1 MSADTWQRLD
11 EAFEEA
17 LRLKPEARAAWLET
31 LFPDEPYLLD
41 ELRRLLAAHA
51 RSDDFLSEA
60 SARAVLAGLD
70 DDAQAA
76 MTGQQLGAYR
86 IARELGRGGMG
97 TVYLGERADGAFQK
111 SVAIK
116 ITKRGLDTDA
126 ILRRFREEQ
135 RILASLEHP
144 NIARLLDA
152 GTSPDGRPYIVMEYI
167 EGQHID
173 AFAAAMKLT
182 IPERLTLFLEVCE
195 AVSYAHR
202 QRVVHRDIK
211 PSNILIS
218 ASGAPRLL
226 DFGIAKLLESD
237 ESDAVTTV
245 TDWRMLTPEYASPEQ
260 VAGQHASPISDV
272 YSLGV
277 VLYELLTG
285 RSPYQFLSRAPH
297 EIAKSVCNT
306 DPVKPST
313 AVTRPVERGGDEVR
327 PRATQVEIWSA
338 TGDGSARA
346 LQRRL
351 RGELDNIVMKA
362 LRKEPERRYQSVRE
376 LAADVRRHLDG
387 LPVGAGGD
395 GFWYRSSRFVSQ
407 HRSVLALGLV
417 VLLAVV
423 TIGWR
428 ERWIARSSASSRTDA
443 AGFESFVVECSSA
456 GLNCDEGFSREVT
469 TKGPLSV
476 DYRVTSAFC
485 GNILLDVLVDGVVV
499 RSGIGP
505 LGPVALG
512 GAHGT
517 GVLDLGPVAAGR
529 HTVELRARGVQASG
543 CIRGELDAW
552 AGQVKL
558 GA

>member
-11 EAFEEA
+11 QAFEEA
-17 LRLKPEARAAWLET
+17 LRLEPEARAAWLET

-51 RSDDFLSEA
+51 RADGFLSEVP
-60 SARAVLAGLD
+60 ARAVLAALED
-70 DDAQAA
+70 DPQAT

-86 IARELGRGGMG
+86 ILREVGRGGMG

-126 ILRRFREEQ
+126 ILRRFREER

-152 GTSPDGRPYIVMEYI
+152 GTSDDGRPYIVMEYI

-173 AFAAAMKLT
+173 SFAAAMKLT

-260 VAGQHASPISDV
+260 IEGRHASPMSDV

-285 RSPYQFLSRAPH
+285 RSPYHFLSRAPH
-297 EIAKSVCNT
+297 EIAKSVCTT
-306 DPVKPST
+306 DPVKPSA
-313 AVTRPVERGGDEVR
+313 AVTRPVGQAGDEAR
-327 PRATQVEIWSA
+327 PRATRVDIWSA
-338 TGDGSARA
+338 TCDGSARA

-376 LAADVRRHLDG
+376 LSADLRRHLDG
-387 LPVGAGGD
+387 FPVDAGAD
-395 GFWYRSSRFVSQ
+395 GLLYRGSRLAS
-407 HRSVLALGLV
+407 RNRGVLALGSV
-417 VLLAVV
+417 ALLAVAALV
-423 TIGWR
+423 WEKTGR
-428 ERWIARSSASSRTDA
+428 NRTAASPASKSR
-443 AGFESFVVECSSA
+443 FESFVVECSST
-456 GLNCDEGFSREVT
+456 GLTCDEGFSEQVT
-469 TKGPLSV
+469 TAGPLSV

-512 GAHGT
+512 GARGT
-517 GVLDLGPVAAGR
+517 GELDLGPVAAGT
-529 HTVELRARGVQASG
+529 HAVELRAAGVRNSG
-543 CIRGELDAW
+543 CIKDELDVW
-552 AGQVKL
+552 AGQVKVQ
-558 GA
+558 GG